1 MEKKR
6 KPRNRYKLSDCFLML
21 KNFMYLFLAVGSS
34 LPCVFFSSCGE
45 WGQLFLVV
53 GGFLRAVGFLLWSM
67 GSSVRGLREL

>member
-1 MEKKR
+1 
-6 KPRNRYKLSDCFLML
+6 
-21 KNFMYLFLAVGSS
+21 MYLFLAVGSS